1 MKSKWF
7 TWSLLL
13 ACALCILV
21 LGFSGHWGRKPEALK
36 PALESL
42 VETNFIIDTNSVL
55 ETVLA
60 SASDTVERLR
70 LPLAL
75 PLDRGKVTSFTT
87 GPVLM
92 GRPSSLRSILQY
104 EGGYEFRHQDSIVF
118 ELKTPGAEPGE
129 PGGDVPPM
137 PRNREAFIANAELT
151 RLTLK
156 QALVRLGHTN
166 IAFMDTNPDFR
177 NPFLSW
183 GWSASWKEKNG
194 PAAATVDVDP
204 GTLLIKQYWLSVEAF
219 GREPWP
225 TTLTHSRSSGIRF
238 RDPPLDCSSLE
249 AVGVN
254 GADAVAL
261 VRAILPEATAFCR
274 ALGPS
279 FPSKVTE
286 GDLDFSQCKATLMG
300 DRIWLD
306 LRLRSGVTVN
316 YYRGLVYSAA
326 APDSRDHKPE
336 EDGIFR
342 RSPEYTD
349 PVTISPEAAV
359 AKVSRIVLRRLGLP
373 RHPLGLD
380 AAPDV
385 ELTMTAG
392 STNGLRRYLISWKL
406 PETEEER
413 QNRTWRRSAPESAL
427 SAEIDAVT
435 GMLKR
440 FYIRPS
446 VLECPDPVFAEKSG
460 PSLP

>member
-1 MKSKWF
+1 
-7 TWSLLL
+7 
-13 ACALCILV
+13 
-21 LGFSGHWGRKPEALK
+21 
-36 PALESL
+36 LESL
-42 VETNFIIDTNSVL
+42 VETEFIIDTNSVL

-60 SASDTVERLR
+60 SASDTVKRLR
-70 LPLAL
+70 LPLPL
-75 PLDRGKVTSFTT
+75 PLDLGKVTSFTT

-118 ELKTPGAEPGE
+118 ALKTPGAEPGE
-129 PGGDVPPM
+129 PGADAPPM
-137 PRNREAFIANAELT
+137 PRNREAFFANVQLT

-166 IAFMDTNPDFR
+166 TAFLETDPDFR

-194 PAAATVDVDP
+194 PAAAAVYVDP

-238 RDPPLDCSSLE
+238 RDPPPDCSSLE
-249 AVGVN
+249 VVGVTR
-254 GADAVAL
+254 ADAIAL

-279 FPSKVTE
+279 FPSEVTE
-286 GDLDFSQCKATLMG
+286 GDLDLSQCKATLMG

-316 YYRGLVYSAA
+316 YYRGLVYSAT
-326 APDSRDHKPE
+326 APDSRDHNPE
-336 EDGIFR
+336 DDGIFR
-342 RSPEYTD
+342 RSPEYTE
-349 PVTISPEAAV
+349 PVTLGSEAAV
-359 AKVSRIVLRRLGLP
+359 AKVSRIALRRLGLP
-373 RHPLGLD
+373 RQPLGLD

-413 QNRTWRRSAPESAL
+413 EARTWRGSDLESAL

-440 FYIRPS
+440 FYVKPS
-446 VLECPDPVFAEKSG
+446 VLECPDPSESRG
-460 PSLP
+460 SD